1 MALAPGR
8 RVISSKE
15 DQHGHHRER
24 DLIFIFN
31 MLYFWPMNLFLL

>member
-15 DQHGHHRER
+15 DQHGHHRKR
-24 DLIFIFN
+24 GLIFIFN
-31 MLYFWPMNLFLL
+31 IDMLYF